1 MNCEEVDKHLTEYLD
16 ESLDLAMTT
25 RVATHV
31 ISCAHCRAGSNEL
44 ADCIQQVATLPAMLP
59 PLGFAQRVIAHVR
72 DSEPKPSLW
81 QRLLAP
87 LISRVPV
94 QAAAMAVIAIFA
106 VVLYQKAP
114 ALKPNNEGNPAL
126 NSSAQMPS
134 KENPLAAPTTLS
146 PASQSAETGGKSV
159 APGKAP
165 ADVAKLSAGEKSPRA
180 LSAAPAQ
187 PQQLQTASADPSKA
201 AMESAGEERRDVAP
215 RRPPLRVQEVNM
227 ARDSGLMFGDQY
239 GFNYLLPSSF
249 GAMRQTSARTVPL
262 AMDQPIALGD
272 RVADFEFI
280 VRRRSPQR
288 RDTIEHLSNSKA
300 SQESTEPDGSASNP
314 PPQPAAPSS
323 NGRARIESIAEI
335 RFYNVAPEHFDIF
348 KKELAAEANIESE
361 PRITAREVEAAN
373 QGDRQLLV
381 KVTILP
387 SDRTQTSR

>member
-44 ADCIQQVATLPAMLP
+44 ADCIQQVASLPAMSP
-59 PLGFAQRVIAHVR
+59 PLGFAQRVMAHVR

-94 QAAAMAVIAIFA
+94 QAAAMAVIAVFA

-114 ALKPNNEGNPAL
+114 ALKPNNEDDPAL
-126 NSSAQMPS
+126 NFSAQMAS
-134 KENPLAAPTTLS
+134 KETPLSAPTALS
-146 PASQSAETGGKSV
+146 PARQASETGGKSV
-159 APGKAP
+159 TPGKAP
-165 ADVAKLSAGEKSPRA
+165 ADVAKLNAGEKSPRA
-180 LSAAPAQ
+180 LSADPAP
-187 PQQLQTASADPSKA
+187 PQTLQTASAGPSNA
-201 AMESAGEERRDVAP
+201 IESAGEESRDLAP

-239 GFNYLLPSSF
+239 GFTYPIPSSF
-249 GAMRQTSARTVPL
+249 GVMRQTPARTVPL
-262 AMDQPIALGD
+262 VMEQPIALGD

-288 RDTIEHLSNSKA
+288 RDTIENLSSSKA
-300 SQESTEPDGSASNP
+300 SPESTEPDGSPANP
-314 PPQPAAPSS
+314 PHPATPS

-361 PRITAREVEAAN
+361 PRITAREVEAAK

-387 SDRTQTSR
+387 SDRSQTSR

>member
-1 MNCEEVDKHLTEYLD
+1 MNCEEVDKHLSEYLD
-16 ESLDLAMTT
+16 ESLDLAMAT

-44 ADCIQQVATLPAMLP
+44 ADCIQQVATLPAMSL
-59 PLGFAQRVIAHVR
+59 PLGFAQRVMAHVR

-94 QAAAMAVIAIFA
+94 KAAAMAVIAIVA
-106 VVLYQKAP
+106 VVLYQKDP
-114 ALKPNNEGNPAL
+114 TLKLNNEVNPAL
-126 NSSAQMPS
+126 NSSAQIPS
-134 KENPLAAPTTLS
+134 KENPLAAPTTVS
-146 PASQSAETGGKSV
+146 PASQASETGGKSV

-165 ADVAKLSAGEKSPRA
+165 AEVAKLSAGEKSPRA
-180 LSAAPAQ
+180 LSAVPTQ

-201 AMESAGEERRDVAP
+201 AIESAGEERRDVAP

-239 GFNYLLPSSF
+239 GFNYPLPSSF
-249 GAMRQTSARTVPL
+249 GAMRQATPRTLPL
-262 AMDQPIALGD
+262 AMEQPIALGD
-272 RVADFEFI
+272 RGADFEFI

-288 RDTIEHLSNSKA
+288 RDTIENLSNSKA
-300 SQESTEPDGSASNP
+300 SQESTEPDASPSNP
-314 PPQPAAPSS
+314 PHPATPSS

-361 PRITAREVEAAN
+361 PRITAREVEAAK